1 MGGALSGPYT
11 LLLGPVLLEISTSLP
26 VKKIAT
32 KRSRKPYR
40 RDARKKSKNNEGARI
55 TTSPQTSSNS
65 AAAADGRHGSGY
77 RTVKVPILFL

>member
-11 LLLGPVLLEISTSLP
+11 LLLGPVLLEISTSFP

-55 TTSPQTSSNS
+55 TTS
-65 AAAADGRHGSGY
+65 AANVVEFCCCCWWSPWFG
-77 RTVKVPILFL
+77 L